1 MRYIAPILT
10 VIALT
15 TILTGCPYKSSV
27 PLADAT
33 EKVNLQMFGKW
44 LPKTELGKPNPAY
57 YVIEMRDSL
66 HYDID
71 HFQYNEQEKDYNL
84 KEYIAWSTRIN
95 NLNFMNVQ
103 GSGEQEYYLHRL
115 DVMGDDLMILFQVT
129 SNIDEQFE
137 KSSDLREF
145 VRKHSGLSFFYNKDE
160 VKLIRNKD

>member
-1 MRYIAPILT
+1 MKYFAPFLTIAVLT
-10 VIALT
+10 V
-15 TILTGCPYKSSV
+15 ILTGCPYKSSV
-27 PLADAT
+27 PLDVAK
-33 EKVNLQMFGKW
+33 EKINPQVLGAW

-71 HFQYNEQEKDYNL
+71 HFQYNEKEEDYTL
-84 KEYIAWSTRIN
+84 KEYISWSTRIN

-103 GSGEQEYYLHRL
+103 GSGEKDIYLHRL

-137 KSSDLREF
+137 KPEDLKKF
-145 VRKHSGLSFFYNKDE
+145 VKKHSALSFFYNKDE
-160 VKLIRNKD
+160 VKLIRKKD